1 MQEQNMAILKR
12 KRKQF
17 ARLPPKI
24 PVNQLPRIQRRADA
38 PLLLRSKPVS
48 QRPRPSAS
56 ASFIDKLLHS
66 QNHLLSLQNVQV
78 QG

>member
-1 MQEQNMAILKR
+1 MAALQRKR
-12 KRKQF
+12 KRF

-24 PVNQLPRIQRRADA
+24 PVNQLPRIQHRTDA
-38 PLLLRSKPVS
+38 PLRPRSKRIA
-48 QRPRPSAS
+48 QRSNLPTS

-66 QNHLLSLQNVQV
+66 QKQLYSLETIQI